1 MVRRFRETP
10 QSASLAALAAEG
22 PVGDFGLRAGEADS
36 IRGVAAGLSRYAE
49 ERAQGDDDGCRGW
62 AWEVAPLEHAHRL
75 DPYVGVI
82 GGIGPAL
89 FAYARM
95 RCGADALKPDLR
107 VRAAFRRL
115 GFTVPNGEHALLV
128 VARAAADELG
138 VSLLVLDQLLWHA
151 DTD

>member
-1 MVRRFRETP
+1 M
-10 QSASLAALAAEG
+10 
-22 PVGDFGLRAGEADS
+22 
-36 IRGVAAGLSRYAE
+36 RGVAEGLCRYAG
-49 ERAQGDDDGCRGW
+49 ERALTDDDGCRGW

-75 DPYVGVI
+75 DPYVGVV

-115 GFTVPNGEHALLV
+115 GFTVPGDEHALLV
-128 VARAAADELG
+128 VARAAADQLD
-138 VSLLVLDQLLWHA
+138 VSLLVLDQLLWHINDRRPA
-151 DTD
+151 LPQT